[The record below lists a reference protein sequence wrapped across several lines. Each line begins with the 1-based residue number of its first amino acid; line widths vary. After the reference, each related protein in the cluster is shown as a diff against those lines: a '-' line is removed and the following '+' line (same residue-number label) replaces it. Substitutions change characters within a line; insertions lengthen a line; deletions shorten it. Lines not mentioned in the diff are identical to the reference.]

1 MPKKYPYQEFAENS
15 NIPPRMTKPSS
26 KAPPT
31 GYPEF
36 AVRRES
42 FDRYFDK
49 PLPRSTFH
57 DLVGKGVVVPLKGL
71 KGFYTLNDALRR
83 LGLREVPSLPD
94 VSRRSGEELVRLAF
108 TLIDPDIFPV
118 PSWLGRED
126 PLDAQDV
133 DVALLIAEKHRDNVE
148 GRQTVQEKLAYLAG
162 VLDCEEMIAHGLP
175 AAAPVK

>member
-1 MPKKYPYQEFAENS
+1 MS
-15 NIPPRMTKPSS
+15 KPSS

-42 FDRYFDK
+42 FDSYFDK

-57 DLVGKGVVVPLKGL
+57 DLVGKGIVVPLKGL
-71 KGFYTLNDALRR
+71 KGFYKLNDSLRR

-94 VSRRSGEELVRLAF
+94 VTRRSGEELVRLAF
-108 TLIDPDIFPV
+108 TLIDPDLFPA
-118 PSWLGRED
+118 PSWMARED

-133 DVALLIAEKHRDNVE
+133 DHALRIAEKHRANVE
-148 GRQTVQEKLAYLAG
+148 ALQTPQEKLAYQAG
-162 VLDCEEMIAHGLP
+162 ALDSEDMIAGLP
-175 AAAPVK
+175 GVPK